1 MKKVLFHSLTIP
13 PDQVS
18 TGQLVAD
25 IASKFKENN
34 IDVEILASTP
44 QYRFDAE
51 TFTDEGLMKI
61 SRNVYISSYN
71 GVKITHLSSSKRSFS
86 RTKRFTQWIVYHI
99 KSIKYLIKNRNN
111 FDTIFIF
118 SYPPTMNLIAIFT
131 KKILKINTIYSVWE
145 LYPEIAIK
153 LNELNFQFLHKI
165 FMLIDNYCLKN
176 IDNVVV
182 NSDQLKKY
190 LIENRKIQKE
200 KIKVI
205 YHFANEPE
213 VPRCKKITKDIMY
226 AGNLGTPQNIESFI
240 NTFSTS
246 TKEYNLTIF
255 GSGSQYQKICDLSN
269 SFIKVNHYVSR
280 EKLAILTSEIPFALV
295 SLSSEITVEGFPG
308 KTFDY
313 LKMNKI
319 LIGYSN
325 PESSLAKFIEKYQL
339 GINIDP
345 DDKDIDTK
353 LSMLEDELFIN
364 KIYSNISE
372 MNYNFASAD
381 LVVKQYMKLI

>member
-18 TGQLVAD
+18 TGKLVAD

-34 IDVEILASTP
+34 INVEVLASTP
-44 QYRFDAE
+44 QYRFDSGK
-51 TFTDEGLMKI
+51 FTEEGLIKTSKNI
-61 SRNVYISSYN
+61 YISSYN
-71 GVKITHLSSSKRSFS
+71 GVNITHLTSSKRSFS
-86 RTKRFTQWIVYHI
+86 RTKRFAQWMSFHI
-99 KSIKYLIKNRNN
+99 KSLKYLIKNRNN

-131 KKILKINTIYSVWE
+131 KKILRINTIYSVWE
-145 LYPEIAIK
+145 LYPEIANK
-153 LNELNFQFLHKI
+153 LNEMNFKFLHKI
-165 FMLIDNYCLKN
+165 FKKIDNYCLKN
-176 IDNVVV
+176 IDHVVV
-182 NSDQLKKY
+182 NSDELKTY
-190 LIENRKIQKE
+190 LILNRKIHKD

-213 VPRCKKITKDIMY
+213 VPRCKNITKDIMY

-240 NTFSTS
+240 NVFSNS
-246 TKEYNLTIF
+246 TKEYKLTIF
-255 GSGSQYQKICDLSN
+255 GSGSQYQKICDFSN
-269 SFIKVNHYVSR
+269 AFIKVNQYVSR
-280 EKLAILTSEIPFALV
+280 EKLVLLTNQIPFALV
-295 SLSSEITVEGFPG
+295 SLSPEITVEGFPG

-325 PESSLAKFIEKYQL
+325 SESSLAKFIEKYQL

-345 DDKDIDTK
+345 YNNDIDIK
-353 LSMLEDELFIN
+353 LSMLEDEKFI
-364 KIYSNISE
+364 KQIYSNISD
-372 MNYNFASAD
+372 MNNHFASVD
-381 LVVKQYMKLI
+381 TVVKQYMKLI

>member
-1 MKKVLFHSLTIP
+1 MSKILFHSLTIP

-34 IDVEILASTP
+34 LDIEILASTP
-44 QYRFDAE
+44 QYRFDKE
-51 TFTDEGLMKI
+51 SFTNEGLIKV
-61 SRNVYISSYN
+61 SRNSYTSSYN
-71 GVKITHLSSSKRSFS
+71 GVKITHLASSKRSFS
-86 RTKRFTQWIVYHI
+86 RIKRIVQWVGYHVKSIVYLI
-99 KSIKYLIKNRNN
+99 RNRKY

-131 KKILKINTIYSVWE
+131 KKILRKKTIYSVWE
-145 LYPEIAIK
+145 LYPEIANK
-153 LNELNFQFLHKI
+153 LNELNFNFLHNVFKW
-165 FMLIDNYCLKN
+165 IDNYCMKN
-176 IDNVVV
+176 IDYVVA
-182 NSDQLKKY
+182 NSEQLKKY
-190 LIENRKIQKE
+190 LIENRNILE
-200 KIKVI
+200 DKIKVI

-213 VPRCKKITKDIMY
+213 QARCKKITKNIMY
-226 AGNLGTPQNIESFI
+226 AGNLGTPQDIESFI
-240 NTFSTS
+240 NLFLTS
-246 TKEYNLTIF
+246 KKQYKLTIF
-255 GSGSQYQKICDLSN
+255 GSGSQYEKIYNLRSSQIDVN
-269 SFIKVNHYVSR
+269 SYVPR
-280 EKLAILTSEIPFALV
+280 EKLAALTSEIPFALV

-325 PESSLAKFIEKYQL
+325 PESSLAKFIDKYQL

-345 DDKDIDTK
+345 GDQDIDTK
-353 LSMLEDELFIN
+353 LSKLDDQKFLE

-372 MNYNFASAD
+372 MNNHFASVN
-381 LVVKQYMKLI
+381 LVAKQYMNLI

>member
-1 MKKVLFHSLTIP
+1 MSKILFHSLTIP

-34 IDVEILASTP
+34 LDIEILASTP
-44 QYRFDAE
+44 QYRFDKE
-51 TFTDEGLMKI
+51 SFTNEGLIKV
-61 SRNVYISSYN
+61 SRNSYTSSYS
-71 GVKITHLSSSKRSFS
+71 GVKITHLASSKRSFS
-86 RTKRFTQWIVYHI
+86 RIKRIVQWVGYHI
-99 KSIKYLIKNRNN
+99 KSIVYLIRNRKY

-131 KKILKINTIYSVWE
+131 KKILRKKTIYSVWE
-145 LYPEIAIK
+145 LYPEIANK
-153 LNELNFQFLHKI
+153 LNELNFNFLHNVFKW
-165 FMLIDNYCLKN
+165 IDNYCMKN
-176 IDNVVV
+176 IDYVVA
-182 NSDQLKKY
+182 NSEQLKKY
-190 LIENRKIQKE
+190 LIENRNILE
-200 KIKVI
+200 DKIKVI

-213 VPRCKKITKDIMY
+213 QARCKKITKNIMY
-226 AGNLGTPQNIESFI
+226 AGNLGTPQDIESFI
-240 NTFSTS
+240 NLFLTS
-246 TKEYNLTIF
+246 KKQYKLTIF
-255 GSGSQYQKICDLSN
+255 GSGSQYEKIYNLRSSQIDVN
-269 SFIKVNHYVSR
+269 SYVPR
-280 EKLAILTSEIPFALV
+280 EKLAALTSEIPFALV

-345 DDKDIDTK
+345 GDQDIDTK
-353 LSMLEDELFIN
+353 LSKLDDQKFLE

-372 MNYNFASAD
+372 MNNHFASIN
-381 LVVKQYMKLI
+381 LVAKQYMDLI

>member
-18 TGQLVAD
+18 TGKLVAD
-25 IASKFKENN
+25 IASKFKEND
-34 IDVEILASTP
+34 ISVEILASTP
-44 QYRFDAE
+44 QYRFDSE
-51 TFTDEGLMKI
+51 KFSDKGLTKI
-61 SRNVYISSYN
+61 SRNIYRSSYN

-86 RTKRFTQWIVYHI
+86 RTKRFAQWIIYHL
-99 KSIKYLIKNRNN
+99 KSINYLIKNRNK

-131 KKILKINTIYSVWE
+131 KKILRKKTIYSVWE
-145 LYPEIAIK
+145 LYPEIANK
-153 LNELNFQFLHKI
+153 LNELNFNFLHI
-165 FMLIDNYCLKN
+165 FFKSIDNYCLKN
-176 IDNVVV
+176 IDYVVA

-190 LIENRKIQKE
+190 LIEHRKIQRN

-213 VPRCKKITKDIMY
+213 VAKSKKISKHIMY

-240 NTFSTS
+240 NTFSNS
-246 TKEYNLTIF
+246 AKNYNLTIF
-255 GSGSQYQKICDLSN
+255 GSGSQYQKISDLS
-269 SFIKVNHYVSR
+269 SPFIKVNSYVTR
-280 EKLAILTSEIPFALV
+280 KKLATLTSDIPFALV

-345 DDKDIDTK
+345 DDKNIDIK
-353 LSMLEDELFIN
+353 LGMLEDEKYLE

-372 MNYNFASAD
+372 VNNHFANVD
-381 LVVKQYMKLI
+381 LVVKQYMELI

>member
-18 TGQLVAD
+18 TGKLVAD
-25 IASKFKENN
+25 IASKFKEND
-34 IDVEILASTP
+34 ISVEILASTP
-44 QYRFDAE
+44 QYRFDSE
-51 TFTDEGLMKI
+51 KFSDEGLTKI
-61 SRNVYISSYN
+61 SRNIYRSSYN

-86 RTKRFTQWIVYHI
+86 RTKRFAQWIIYHL
-99 KSIKYLIKNRNN
+99 KSINYLIKNRNK

-131 KKILKINTIYSVWE
+131 KKILRKNTIYSVWE
-145 LYPEIAIK
+145 LYPEIANK
-153 LNELNFQFLHKI
+153 LNELNFNFLHKI
-165 FMLIDNYCLKN
+165 FKSIDNYCLKN
-176 IDNVVV
+176 IDYVVA

-190 LIENRKIQKE
+190 LIEHRKIQKN
-200 KIKVI
+200 KIRVI

-213 VPRCKKITKDIMY
+213 IAKCKNITKHIMY

-240 NTFSTS
+240 NTFSNS
-246 TKEYNLTIF
+246 IKNYKLTIF
-255 GSGSQYQKICDLSN
+255 GSGSQYKKISDLS
-269 SFIKVNHYVSR
+269 SPFIKVNSYVPR
-280 EKLAILTSEIPFALV
+280 EKLATLTSEIPFALV

-345 DDKDIDTK
+345 DDINIDIK
-353 LSMLEDELFIN
+353 LSMLEDENFI
-364 KIYSNISE
+364 KQIYFNISE
-372 MNYNFASAD
+372 MNNHFANID
-381 LVVKQYMKLI
+381 LAVKQYMELI

>member
-18 TGQLVAD
+18 TGKLVAD

-34 IDVEILASTP
+34 INVEVLASTP
-44 QYRFDAE
+44 QYRFDSGK
-51 TFTDEGLMKI
+51 FTEEGLIKTSKNI
-61 SRNVYISSYN
+61 YISSYN
-71 GVKITHLSSSKRSFS
+71 GVNITHLTSSKRSFS
-86 RTKRFTQWIVYHI
+86 RTKRFAQWISFHI
-99 KSIKYLIKNRNN
+99 KSLKYLIKNRNN

-131 KKILKINTIYSVWE
+131 KKILRINTIYSVWE
-145 LYPEIAIK
+145 LYPEIANK
-153 LNELNFQFLHKI
+153 LNEMNFKFLHKI
-165 FMLIDNYCLKN
+165 FKKIDNYCLKN
-176 IDNVVV
+176 IDHVVV
-182 NSDQLKKY
+182 NSDELKTY
-190 LIENRKIQKE
+190 LILNRKIHKD

-213 VPRCKKITKDIMY
+213 VPRCKNITKDIMY

-240 NTFSTS
+240 NVFSNS
-246 TKEYNLTIF
+246 TKEYKLTIF

-269 SFIKVNHYVSR
+269 AFIKVNQYVSR
-280 EKLAILTSEIPFALV
+280 EKLAVLTNKIPFALV
-295 SLSSEITVEGFPG
+295 SLSPEITVEGFPG

-325 PESSLAKFIEKYQL
+325 SESSLAKFIEKYQL

-345 DDKDIDTK
+345 NINEIDVK
-353 LSMLEDELFIN
+353 LSMLEDEKFI
-364 KIYSNISE
+364 KQIYSNISE
-372 MNYNFASAD
+372 MNSHFASVD